1 MPPAAAFF
9 PGDTVEIASND
20 DGFHGSWF
28 TGIVV
33 RLLSAPSSSG
43 RRKAAGKATLRYLIQ
58 FDTLFEDEA
67 GTKRQ
72 TEVVDEYQMR
82 PVPPSE
88 PRRAFKLG
96 EEVDAYYNDGW
107 WEGSITEELGS
118 GKFEVYFRASK
129 ESIQFKSERLRLH
142 REWTNNA
149 WFPPFDEEKNAFG
162 RRIPPWR

>member
-43 RRKAAGKATLRYLIQ
+43 RRKAAGKATL
-58 FDTLFEDEA
+58 
-67 GTKRQ
+67 
-72 TEVVDEYQMR
+72 
-82 PVPPSE
+82 
-88 PRRAFKLG
+88 RRAFKLG

-149 WFPPFDEEKNAFG
+149 WFPPFDEEKEVPDYPGLVFPISVKVG
-162 RRIPPWR
+162 VFREFSS